1 LRRISRKAT
10 ALSALFFYLLLLY
23 NQIKPIIITIMFFKR
38 MKYLCLAAII
48 LLPTASAIAT
58 DSSKPIVITFLGVD
72 IKERATRAI
81 QFLLSVAGT
90 VALLMLIVGGIF
102 FMISIGN
109 PDSQQKAKRMVIGA
123 LAGLIVILMSFA
135 LISLVNDFLV

>member
-1 LRRISRKAT
+1 
-10 ALSALFFYLLLLY
+10 
-23 NQIKPIIITIMFFKR
+23 MFFKR